1 MSGELNLH
9 YWPGRGLMEIPRMCL
24 AIAGKTNG
32 AGMTDTRH
40 SAPEG
45 FDFAAN
51 MGRMPVVQCDAGSV
65 GQSLAINFFV
75 ASECGLM
82 GSSTFE
88 AAKILEVA
96 EHVSEIRKVNTLLS
110 ACAKRARSPTFV
122 SLHAGRDACQL
133 PATEYLCCLVDKIHA
148 FAPMSR

>member
-1 MSGELNLH
+1 MSGEITLH

-32 AGMTDTRH
+32 AGMTDNRH
-40 SAPEG
+40 GAPEG
-45 FDFAAN
+45 FDFACN
-51 MGRMPVVQCDAGSV
+51 MGRMPVAECAQGSI

-88 AAKILEVA
+88 AAKIMEVG
-96 EHVSEIRKVNTLLS
+96 EHVGEIRKAYQAMVYVTWLCNAS
-110 ACAKRARSPTFV
+110 AR
-122 SLHAGRDACQL
+122 
-133 PATEYLCCLVDKIHA
+133 
-148 FAPMSR
+148 